1 MSGCGGVS
9 GYRKRRWVGCE
20 VHVRVEVGTIH
31 LALM

>member
-1 MSGCGGVS
+1 MG
-9 GYRKRRWVGCE
+9 RKRRWVGGMQVE